1 MISYDASRLGMN
13 ELLPNLRFA
22 HEQEVF
28 RRGVLEIKLHRL
40 PKRGKRFV
48 PRSAEGRDIDIE
60 ALRNEKLLLP
70 IQTVGD
76 GFHAGNLPVA
86 ASGRN
91 DV

>member
-28 RRGVLEIKLHRL
+28 RRGIFEIKLHRL

-48 PRSAEGRDIDIE
+48 TRGAEGRDIDVQ
-60 ALRNEKLLLP
+60 ALRNEELLLP
-70 IQTVGD
+70 I
-76 GFHAGNLPVA
+76 
-86 ASGRN
+86 
-91 DV
+91 